1 MKKIF
6 WRVVIYFAAAL
17 IIMTAVTGLAFTRF
31 NRYNVMNVYK
41 GELKSLARSVS
52 EQVSEAM
59 VDNDN
64 EGFSTYLSALQDFGE
79 FRDTDIWIL
88 ANPSAETP
96 LGEEYTNVDVSKINV
111 QEENT
116 RAILNAAF
124 NGKTKSYSG
133 YDSIYDMDMM
143 HLATPIK
150 NAKGE
155 NVGVV
160 LVNGEMDYRENS
172 LGQYQKYMS
181 ISVIIALIVSLVI
194 AAFFSRQLVR
204 PIIRIKEIALHMAV
218 GEYAQKTDIHRRDE
232 LGMLAESMD
241 VLSEKL
247 VEAEEFRENLDQS
260 RRDFFS
266 NVSHELRTPITVVK
280 GYAETL
286 MDGYVE
292 EEEKQKDY
300 YDRIIRECAGMERLV
315 SDLLI
320 LSKMQNPDFQLDKE
334 VLNVIAVMQDAL
346 RSMRVLMGE
355 KGIQGVLN
363 YEDECSLINGDYDRI
378 RQLFLVLLENAVKY
392 ADENTEIRVDITKSQ
407 EFIRISVEDTGIAV
421 PKEEWENVFDKFY
434 RASSHGNKDG
444 SGLGLMVAKHITER
458 HSGRIWMDSD
468 EKKVT
473 CFYIELPEYTGE
485 IKEEKE
491 Y

>member
-6 WRVVIYFAAAL
+6 WRVGIYFAAAL

-31 NRYNVMNVYK
+31 NRRNVMEVYK

-52 EQVSEAM
+52 EQVSEAIA
-59 VDNDN
+59 NGGY
-64 EGFSTYLSALQDFGE
+64 EEFSTYLSALQDFGE

-88 ANPSAETP
+88 ANPSADTP
-96 LGEEYTNVDVSKINV
+96 LDEGYTNVDISQLNV

-124 NGKTKSYSG
+124 QGKTKSYSG

-150 NAKGE
+150 NGKGE

-172 LGQYQKYMS
+172 VGQYQRYMF
-181 ISVIIALIVSLVI
+181 ISVIIALFVSLVI

-204 PIIRIKEIALHMAV
+204 PIIRIKEIALRMAA
-218 GEYAQKTDIHRRDE
+218 GEYAQKTDIQRRDE
-232 LGMLAESMD
+232 LGMLADSMD
-241 VLSEKL
+241 ILSEKL
-247 VEAEEFRENLDQS
+247 VEAEKFRDSLEQS

-300 YDRIIRECAGMERLV
+300 YERIIKECAGMERLV

-320 LSKMQNPDFQLDKE
+320 LSKMENPDFELDKE
-334 VLNVIAVMQDAL
+334 VLNVIAVMQDAM
-346 RSMRVLMGE
+346 RSMRVLMAE
-355 KGIQGVLN
+355 KEITGVLN

-378 RQLFLVLLENAVKY
+378 RQLFLVLLQNAVKY
-392 ADENTEIRVDITKSQ
+392 ADRQTEIRVDIKKH
-407 EFIRISVEDTGIAV
+407 EEHILVAVEDTGIAV
-421 PKEEWENVFDKFY
+421 PRQEWQSVFEKFY
-434 RASSHGNKDG
+434 RGSNNGNTDG

-458 HSGRIWMDSD
+458 HSGKIWMTSD
-468 EKKVT
+468 EKKKT
-473 CFYIELPEYTGE
+473 CFYVELPEYTE
-485 IKEEKE
+485 VM
-491 Y
+491 